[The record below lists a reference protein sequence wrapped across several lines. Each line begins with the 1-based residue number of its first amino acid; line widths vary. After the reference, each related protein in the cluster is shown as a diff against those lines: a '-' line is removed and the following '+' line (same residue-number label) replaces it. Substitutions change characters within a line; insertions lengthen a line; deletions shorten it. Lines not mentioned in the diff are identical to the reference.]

1 MSRKKGLVE
10 KWSEFVAEKI
20 TADEDISLIIGKL
33 DEIEKLKR
41 EAREL
46 ESKILKL
53 ENQKKA
59 RKLYEMSK
67 NASK

>member
-53 ENQKKA
+53 ENQKTA